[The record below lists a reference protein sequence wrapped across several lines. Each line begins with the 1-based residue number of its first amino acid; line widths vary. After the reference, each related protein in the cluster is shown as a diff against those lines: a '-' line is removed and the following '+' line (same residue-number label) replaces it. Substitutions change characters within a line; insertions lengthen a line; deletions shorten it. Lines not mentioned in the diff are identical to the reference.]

1 MLESLQNCKLQV
13 QLCVSAQSLHMYL
26 SWCAAVLRR
35 AVLAFAGVLLLALL
49 AGAAFWAV
57 RAVRRR
63 VGAGAGAGGGGRAAG
78 GASGGGRGLGLGYG
92 GQRFR
97 AFEDEQEHEL
107 MPRAGGGAHP
117 NLNPYQHHHPAAAR
131 LAAAGHAGRQDIKP
145 WRPAHCTL
153 TPARWG

>member
-1 MLESLQNCKLQV
+1 MLGSLQNCKLQV

-117 NLNPYQHHHPAAAR
+117 NLNPTSITILPLPGSPLPGTQAAR
-131 LAAAGHAGRQDIKP
+131 ISNPGDLPTA
-145 WRPAHCTL
+145 L
-153 TPARWG
+153 

>member
-1 MLESLQNCKLQV
+1 MLESFAGLQSASVHMRL
-13 QLCVSAQSLHMYL
+13 AQSLEGRL
-26 SWCAAVLRR
+26 TFRAAVPGR

-63 VGAGAGAGGGGRAAG
+63 VGAGAGANGGGRATV

-97 AFEDEQEHEL
+97 AFEDEQEQEL

-117 NLNPYQHHHPAAAR
+117 NPNPTSITILPLPGSPAPGTPAARSSNPGDLPTAR
-131 LAAAGHAGRQDIKP
+131 
-145 WRPAHCTL
+145 
-153 TPARWG
+153 

>member
-1 MLESLQNCKLQV
+1 MPGGLLVCELQAYT
-13 QLCVSAQSLHMYL
+13 CVPAQSPQGKL
-26 SWCAAVLRR
+26 SWCAAVPRR

-63 VGAGAGAGGGGRAAG
+63 VGAGAGAGGGGRVAG

-97 AFEDEQEHEL
+97 AFENEQEQEL

-117 NLNPYQHHHPAAAR
+117 HPNPTSITILPLPGSPLPGMPAAR
-131 LAAAGHAGRQDIKP
+131 LSNPGDLP
-145 WRPAHCTL
+145 T
-153 TPARWG
+153 AR